1 MSGVECRGL
10 PTLTMAVD
18 ELGTMVIARD
28 AILRVVAPLRARFA
42 GEPKM
47 DARLKKMDSWIP
59 GLWESLRSQTNRSR
73 LARTL
78 IGGWSKVG
86 NGSADELKHRILCL
100 YYQPLTCMRVFG
112 FRESREFDSP
122 NLLPRAQP

>member
-28 AILRVVAPLRARFA
+28 AILRAVAPLRARFD

-59 GLWESLRSQTNRSR
+59 GFLGFGSHCVLEPTAQDWPGCSLEGG
-73 LARTL
+73 AR
-78 IGGWSKVG
+78 WVMDPQM
-86 NGSADELKHRILCL
+86 N
-100 YYQPLTCMRVFG
+100 
-112 FRESREFDSP
+112 
-122 NLLPRAQP
+122 